1 MSNISSILL
10 EKQNSR
16 TAAIGEEL
24 DEPGVEADAV
34 GGSEPDVLVGEA
46 EAGRGEGVG
55 LGEARHH
62 GHVHQPLLE
71 GHQQRH
77 ARHRDAPHPVQQRVH
92 VGHHFRAS
100 LLPLSRTERA
110 GSAAAGA
117 RSDGGACGGGAMP
130 GAGGRRRRRRLK
142 LETFCYLKGNLLEF
156 SQESNP

>member
-55 LGEARHH
+55 LGRNDTATSQDRDEAPYPPTKVR
-62 GHVHQPLLE
+62 
-71 GHQQRH
+71 
-77 ARHRDAPHPVQQRVH
+77 
-92 VGHHFRAS
+92 
-100 LLPLSRTERA
+100 RTF
-110 GSAAAGA
+110 
-117 RSDGGACGGGAMP
+117 
-130 GAGGRRRRRRLK
+130 
-142 LETFCYLKGNLLEF
+142 FCLIRMELAQSFDLC
-156 SQESNP
+156 SQF